1 MASGQE
7 FDCVLVM
14 ARRKA
19 KPDPMEMGE
28 QHGRCKWE
36 GLREQDRL
44 LQRHPPEV
52 IAKQRRRCRAWL
64 QGELSWSEVL
74 GER

>member
-1 MASGQE
+1 MAGGQE

-14 ARRKA
+14 AKRR

-28 QHGRCKWE
+28 QHCRAPWTQ
-36 GLREQDRL
+36 LREQDKL
-44 LQRHPPEV
+44 LQRHPPGV
-52 IAKQRRRCRAWL
+52 VARQRRRCRAWL
-64 QGELSWSEVL
+64 DGELSWSEVL

>member
-7 FDCVLVM
+7 LDSVLVM
-14 ARRKA
+14 AKRR

-28 QHGRCKWE
+28 QHGRCRWE

-44 LQRHPPEV
+44 LANQPAAV

-64 QGELSWSEVL
+64 DGELSWPQLL
-74 GER
+74 GEK